1 MIRVTNIERFVT
13 HDGPGIRTT
22 VFLKGCPM
30 YCPWCA
36 NPETQ
41 TSYPEL
47 SYNEFKCIGCRSC
60 EKGCRAKAIT
70 FDDSGKFN
78 YNRTLCTDCLVCVK
92 NCMQDA
98 LEFHGKDM
106 ELDFIMEEVMKDKD
120 YYDNSNGGG
129 ITISGGEPFVQL
141 EGLIAILKASR
152 ERGLNTAV
160 ETTGNYSLKTLQAAE
175 PYIDHFL
182 YDFKHLDDEVL
193 KKVTGGNGRQI
204 KENLIYLAEMCPN
217 KLIVRMPIIPG
228 FNFDSALIKKTLR
241 YLQQV
246 GVKNVSLLPYH
257 ILGKA
262 KYEKLGRVYQ
272 MTEKMLNEEDLEE
285 YHQYA
290 LKIGMKSK
298 IGG

>member
-1 MIRVTNIERFVT
+1 MIRVTNIERFAT

-22 VFLKGCPM
+22 VFLKGCPL

-47 SYNEFKCIGCRSC
+47 LYNESKCIGCRSC
-60 EKGCRAKAIT
+60 EKGCGTKAIT
-70 FDDSGKFN
+70 FDDNGAFH
-78 YNRTLCTDCLVCVK
+78 YNRNLCTDCLACEK

-98 LEFHGKDM
+98 IEFYGKDM
-106 ELDFIMEEVMKDKD
+106 ELDFIMGEVMKDKD
-120 YYDNSNGGG
+120 YYDNSDGGG
-129 ITISGGEPFVQL
+129 ITVSGGEPFVQL
-141 EGLIAILKASR
+141 EGLIAILKASK

-193 KKVTGGNGRQI
+193 KRVTGGNGRQI
-204 KENLIYLAEMCPN
+204 KENLIYLVKMCPD
-217 KLIVRMPIIPG
+217 KLTVRMPIIPG
-228 FNFDSALIKKTLR
+228 FNFDSALIKETLL
-241 YLQQV
+241 YLRQL
-246 GVKNVSLLPYH
+246 GVKNINLLPYH
-257 ILGKA
+257 TLGKA

-272 MTEKMLNEEDLEE
+272 MTGKMLHEEDLEE

-290 LKIGMKSK
+290 LKIGLESR

>member
-1 MIRVTNIERFVT
+1 MIRVTNMERFAT

-22 VFLKGCPM
+22 VFLKGCSM

-47 SYNEFKCIGCRSC
+47 LYNESKCIGCRSC
-60 EKGCRAKAIT
+60 EKGCQTKAIT
-70 FDDSGKFN
+70 FDDNGKFN
-78 YNRTLCTDCLVCVK
+78 YNSTLCTDCLACEK

-120 YYDNSNGGG
+120 YYDNSDGGG
-129 ITISGGEPFVQL
+129 ITVSGGEPFVQL
-141 EGLIAILKASR
+141 EGLIAILRASK

-160 ETTGNYSLKTLQAAE
+160 ETTGNYSLKALQTAE
-175 PYIDHFL
+175 PYIDHLL

-193 KKVTGGNGRQI
+193 KRVTGGNGRQI
-204 KENLIYLAEMCPN
+204 KENLIYLVEMCPD
-217 KLIVRMPIIPG
+217 KLTVRMPIIPG
-228 FNFDSALIKKTLR
+228 FNFDSALIKETLG
-241 YLQQV
+241 YLQQL
-246 GVKNVSLLPYH
+246 GVKNVNLLPYH
-257 ILGKA
+257 TLGKA
-262 KYEKLGRVYQ
+262 KYEKLGRAYQ
-272 MTEKMLNEEDLEE
+272 MTDKMLHEEDLEE

-290 LKIGMKSK
+290 LKIGLESR

>member
-1 MIRVTNIERFVT
+1 MIRVTNIERFAT

-47 SYNEFKCIGCRSC
+47 LYNESKCIGCRSC
-60 EKGCRAKAIT
+60 EKGCSAKAIT
-70 FDDSGKFN
+70 FDNNGNFN
-78 YNRTLCTDCLVCVK
+78 YNRNLCTDCRACEK

-98 LEFHGKDM
+98 IEFYGKDM

-141 EGLIAILKASR
+141 EGLIAILKASK
-152 ERGLNTAV
+152 EKGLNTAV
-160 ETTGNYSLKTLQAAE
+160 ETTGNYPLKTLQAAE
-175 PYIDHFL
+175 AYIDHFL

-193 KKVTGGNGRQI
+193 KKVTGGNGKQI
-204 KENLIYLAEMCPN
+204 KENLIYLLEMCPD
-217 KLIVRMPIIPG
+217 KLTVRMPIIPG
-228 FNFDSALIKKTLR
+228 FNFDSALIKKTLQ
-241 YLQQV
+241 YLQQL
-246 GVKNVSLLPYH
+246 GVKNVNLLPYH
-257 ILGKA
+257 TLGKA
-262 KYEKLGRVYQ
+262 KYEKLGRVYR
-272 MTEKMLNEEDLEE
+272 MSEKMLHEEDLEE

-290 LKIGMKSK
+290 LKIGLESR